1 MEGQRRC
8 EGIRVELIV
17 RGEALGFVNDE
28 HYITSHHL
36 TSHHMHSHTQ
46 HTTPHYIHNTWHHS
60 PNSPFC
66 YVPWIACVVLVY
78 VLCVFCVF
86 CVCVVCVV
94 CCVVLCLHRSRVGF
108 CGLCLPCGLCC
119 LWSCV
124 ASSSVSSSFLSSLSS
139 CRCCVVSLCSV
150 RHALFGAHTSTW

>member
-17 RGEALGFVNDE
+17 RGEALGFVKDE
-28 HYITSHHL
+28 HYITSHHM
-36 TSHHMHSHTQ
+36 TSPDITPHALSQTTHNTTLHTQ
-46 HTTPHYIHNTWHHS
+46 HMAPQPKLAILLC
-60 PNSPFC
+60 PLD
-66 YVPWIACVVLVY
+66 CVCGVG
-78 VLCVFCVF
+78 
-86 CVCVVCVV
+86 VCVVCVV
-94 CCVVLCLHRSRVGF
+94 CCVALCLHRSRVGF

-150 RHALFGAHTSTW
+150 RHALFGAHTSKW